1 MPELPEVQTIVDDLN
16 KKIIGRKITA
26 VWFDAPKMI
35 SIIFADRRGKVHG
48 TTRKTENFRR
58 IFEKELSGLKIEKIE
73 RRGKNILI
81 YLTDAEK
88 RRIFSAAQRQVRHG
102 SAHILLVHQKMT
114 GHLLVGR
121 WKIQKIAKTKFKV
134 TNLGKGPLQEKVN
147 DYIHLIFDLDNGQQ
161 LALSD
166 LRKFAKVLFGSKE
179 EIEKSADLAKIGPDP
194 MDKNF
199 KGSDFIKSISRQKRK
214 IKQVLLDQNV
224 ISGIGNIYSD
234 EALFLAKI
242 HPFRPA
248 NKIAKKELKNLYSAI
263 KNVLKKAIKL
273 RGTSI
278 SDFRDTSGEAGSYGQ
293 RRLVYRKESQLCGR
307 CKTPIKRI
315 KMGGRSAHFCPHCQK
330 L

>member
-16 KKIIGRKITA
+16 KKIIGRRITG
-26 VWFDAPKMI
+26 VWFDAPK
-35 SIIFADRRGKVHG
+35 IIKKPKSR
-48 TTRKTENFRR
+48 E
-58 IFEKELSGLKIEKIE
+58 FEKQIKGLKIKAVK
-73 RRGKNILI
+73 RLGKNILI
-81 YLTDAEK
+81 YLTDNY
-88 RRIFSAAQRQVRHG
+88 
-102 SAHILLVHQKMT
+102 LLLIHQKMT

-134 TNLGKGPLQEKVN
+134 TNLDKGPLQERVN
-147 DYIHLIFDLDNGQQ
+147 DYIHLIFYLDNGQQ

-179 EIEKSADLAKIGPDP
+179 EIEKSPDLKKIGPDP
-194 MDKNF
+194 LAKIF
-199 KGSDFIKSISRQKRK
+199 KESDFIKLISRQKRK
-214 IKQVLLDQNV
+214 IKQVLMEQSV

-242 HPFRPA
+242 NPFRPA

-278 SDFRDTSGEAGSYGQ
+278 SDFRDTSGKTGSYGEK
-293 RRLVYRKESQLCGR
+293 RLIYRKEGQACSR
-307 CKTPIKRI
+307 CQTPIKRVKI
-315 KMGGRSAHFCPHCQK
+315 GGRSAHFCPHCQK